1 MDVFSRHDLQG
12 ASSVTGGV
20 LRGRA
25 QGNVYNMADHME
37 ATDFAKRVTGRVHV
51 FRLHG
56 NPENMEPY
64 LMVKTE
70 VTNTLGPILEKLGVQ
85 YSPVRSKL

>member
-1 MDVFSRHDLQG
+1 
-12 ASSVTGGV
+12 
-20 LRGRA
+20 
-25 QGNVYNMADHME
+25 MADHME
-37 ATDFAKRVTGRVHV
+37 AMDFAKPVTSRVHV

-64 LMVKTE
+64 WMVKTE
-70 VTNTLGPILEKLGVQ
+70 VTNTLGPILEKLRVQ